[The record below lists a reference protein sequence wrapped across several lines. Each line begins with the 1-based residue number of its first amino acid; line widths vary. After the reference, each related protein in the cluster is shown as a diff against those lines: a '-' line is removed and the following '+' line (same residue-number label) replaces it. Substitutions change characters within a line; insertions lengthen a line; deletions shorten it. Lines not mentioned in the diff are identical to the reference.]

1 MNVQPV
7 AASWA
12 SLAGAALALLQPELF
27 IAACL
32 ALAWL
37 RTHPPL
43 RRYA

>member
-1 MNVQPV
+1 MNAQSAP
-7 AASWA
+7 ASWA

-37 RTHPPL
+37 RAHPPL